1 MIWVKTYN
9 LFDQKVA
16 GFFDWIKLLNS
27 SGDLFQQNRFPYMFH
42 HTKTAFRKYFIQKA
56 VCQYYQLSVLFFLS
70 VILLRRNSGSI
81 TVTHRHIMR

>member
-1 MIWVKTYN
+1 
-9 LFDQKVA
+9 
-16 GFFDWIKLLNS
+16 
-27 SGDLFQQNRFPYMFH
+27 MFH

-70 VILLRRNSGSI
+70 VIFLRWNSGSI